1 MFGFLLRPSSCFLLL
16 FHRRNFSACSN
27 KMKNVSVYTNGNSLD
42 GHHSMS
48 GPGSLGESSSAP
60 ESMSPPPDLPE
71 LPDLPP
77 LPPMGAPGDTSMA
90 YPPPPHAMAY
100 GAPSYPMHPYG
111 AGIAPYPTD
120 ARPAPLGRRS
130 PPPAGARRSAYRGR
144 SPSPSEND
152 SRYAM
157 SDSDAR
163 YDPRAARRGYV
174 SDHYSGYD
182 SDRRGGGHR
191 AADYRS
197 DYSEYEHHP
206 SSSRVRRGHH
216 DHSYISE
223 DEYRGSRRRGAGER
237 QSKSSSKKKEGKS
250 SPIHLLL

>member
-1 MFGFLLRPSSCFLLL
+1 
-16 FHRRNFSACSN
+16 
-27 KMKNVSVYTNGNSLD
+27 
-42 GHHSMS
+42 MS

-77 LPPMGAPGDTSMA
+77 LPPMGGPRDTSMA
-90 YPPPPHAMAY
+90 YPPPPPHAMAY

-182 SDRRGGGHR
+182 SDRRGGDGHR
-191 AADYRS
+191 AAADYRS
-197 DYSEYEHHP
+197 DYSEYEQHP

-250 SPIHLLL
+250 CPIHVLL